1 MLVGSKEW
9 LDLQKQNKRTIIAGE
24 SAHNIEDD
32 DTVWIAGNF
41 VEVIDSKKLMQYI
54 PNIEHS
60 QVLHFIKQ
68 NISEIEQFYKSNPD
82 KKPVDYYAKFDYGFV
97 VLDLKTAG
105 LVAKH
110 YTGKLPEWDFIEK
123 QD

>member
-1 MLVGSKEW
+1 MMLVGSKEW
-9 LDLQKQNKRTIIAGE
+9 LELQNKNKKTIIAGE
-24 SAHNIEDD
+24 SEQTIEDN
-32 DTVWIAGNF
+32 TVWIAGNF

-68 NISEIEQFYKSNPD
+68 NIPEIEKFYKSNPD
-82 KKPVDYYAKFDYGFV
+82 KKPVDYYTKFDYGFA
-97 VLDLKTAG
+97 VLDLKTAE
-105 LVAKH
+105 LVVK
-110 YTGKLPEWDFIEK
+110 YFTGKLPDWDFIEK